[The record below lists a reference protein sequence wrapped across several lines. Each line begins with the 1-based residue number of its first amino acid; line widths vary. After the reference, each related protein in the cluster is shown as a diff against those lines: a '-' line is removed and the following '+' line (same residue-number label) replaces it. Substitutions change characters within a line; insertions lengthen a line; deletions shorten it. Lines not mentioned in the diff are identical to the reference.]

1 MISRAL
7 GLRLPARAVATIFA
21 EWQGIATAFLCV
33 VAIKARKVVPVR
45 VRRRV
50 VAVEIRAAVPPI
62 VQVTADAQRARGRYP
77 YVFYIADIIKGV
89 CTPYTPLTGG

>member
-33 VAIKARKVVPVR
+33 VAIKARKGEPGR
-45 VRRRV
+45 ARRRA

-89 CTPYTPLTGG
+89 CTPCTPLTGG

>member
-33 VAIKARKVVPVR
+33 VAIKARKIVPVR
-45 VRRRV
+45 VRSRV
-50 VAVEIRAAVPPI
+50 LPVEIRAAGPPI

-89 CTPYTPLTGG
+89 CTPCTPLTGG